1 MNADNS
7 ETTHEQKAPTAR
19 VRLTVK
25 QRARVDEIEEALE
38 SARDAVARAK
48 DGLDAWARDEDRK
61 LNGEMSSR
69 ISAASH
75 EHDAAIVGARG
86 MRANRMKEIEREY
99 RQLCSAAEATR
110 AKARNAADAAEQA
123 ERDRAQS
130 QFNEAS
136 APVEQWYKAEKI
148 RIAAEAQGKLAEVA
162 VVFEAQVK
170 ALVEEREAIQAKAK
184 AKAKVESESLEEA
197 ADSDEPDKSESTV
210 SG

>member
-25 QRARVDEIEEALE
+25 QRARVDEIEVALE
-38 SARDAVARAK
+38 SARNAAARAK
-48 DGLDAWARDEDRK
+48 DELDTWARDEDRK

-110 AKARNAADAAEQA
+110 AKSRNAADAAEQA
-123 ERDRAQS
+123 ERDRAQL

-162 VVFEAQVK
+162 AVLEAQVK
-170 ALVEEREAIQAKAK
+170 ALVEERKAIQAK
-184 AKAKVESESLEEA
+184 AKAKVESEAGEEA
-197 ADSDEPDKSESTV
+197 GDSDEPDKSESTV